1 MRPRG
6 HTIRNR
12 LLTVMVS
19 SDLQRLLPSLD
30 EVPLA
35 LGQVLEVAESAIA
48 HVYFIQSGLVS
59 VLATS
64 GRNRRIEFGM
74 IGPEG
79 MTGFSAILDDDRSA
93 NQIIVQGAGTA
104 LHMSTAALKCA
115 MLSSITLRSCL
126 MRFVHVFMAQA
137 GQTALANGCAK
148 LEQRRARWISMSH
161 DRFGGGDVGVT
172 HDVLALCLGVR
183 RPDVTLAMHLLE
195 GEGVI
200 KSTRSRIS
208 VVDRDWLTPS
218 LRRY

>member
-1 MRPRG
+1 
-6 HTIRNR
+6 
-12 LLTVMVS
+12 
-19 SDLQRLLPSLD
+19 
-30 EVPLA
+30 
-35 LGQVLEVAESAIA
+35 
-48 HVYFIQSGLVS
+48 VS

>member
-19 SDLQRLLPSLD
+19 SDLQQLLPSLD

-35 LGQVLEVAESAIA
+35 LGQVLQVAESAIA

-104 LHMSTAALKCA
+104 LRMSTAPLKCA

-200 KSTRSRIS
+200 KSTRSCIS